1 MSQEV
6 IEVTEKEVEVVEII
20 ERGPAG
26 PAGTGLTTLTT
37 QGDILYQGAST
48 GQRLPIGTAGQV
60 LKVNSGAT
68 APEWGAAPAG
78 GGNFTLLN
86 TGGTALTGAATI
98 TVSGI
103 TGADQIFV
111 LVQSASSASASS
123 FFRMRFNGDS
133 GNNYQYSQ
141 IYIDN
146 NSTYSAAILGSE
158 GAAASSGLYFGKLTG
173 SATSA
178 MNGYLMMSGCNAA
191 GVKVC
196 HFTTGPTTASSNA
209 GSMNSGG
216 AVYNS
221 ASTISSVS
229 IVSETGNFD
238 AGTIYVY
245 TTA

>member
-1 MSQEV
+1 LKW
-6 IEVTEKEVEVVEII
+6 VT
-20 ERGPAG
+20 
-26 PAGTGLTTLTT
+26 
-37 QGDILYQGAST
+37 
-48 GQRLPIGTAGQV
+48 
-60 LKVNSGAT
+60 
-68 APEWGAAPAG
+68 PAG

-103 TGADQIFV
+103 SGADQIFV

-123 FFRMRFNGDS
+123 FFRIRFNGDS
-133 GNNYQYSQ
+133 GNNYQYAST
-141 IYIDN
+141 YIDN
-146 NSTYSAAILGSE
+146 PSSYSAAFLGSE
-158 GAAASSGLYFGKLTG
+158 AASASSGLYFGKLTG
-173 SATSA
+173 SASSA
-178 MNGYLMMSGCNAA
+178 MNGYLMMSGCNAS

-196 HFTTGPTTASSNA
+196 HFTAGPTTASSNA

-229 IVSETGNFD
+229 IVSETGDFD